1 MGITCNALCPGGI
14 LTDVMNDQGPL
25 AAEAI
30 GIEFEDLLNMMSEP
44 SALKK
49 LNEVED
55 VALVANLLAS
65 DAGAGITGSLISID
79 GGVSPY

>member
-1 MGITCNALCPGGI
+1 M
-14 LTDVMNDQGPL
+14 DEQGPQ
-25 AAEAI
+25 AAAAI

-44 SALKK
+44 SAIKR

-55 VALVANLLAS
+55 VSLVANLLAS